1 MNRVAKN
8 AFWIIGCKIIK
19 MILVLI
25 VTMLTARYLGPSNYG
40 VINYASG
47 LVAFITPV
55 MQLGINSIMV
65 HEFVQYPNEEGKI
78 IGTSMVMNIFSSIL
92 CIAGIIGFV
101 LIVNAGEIET
111 ILVCMIYSLIL
122 VVQAM
127 EMIQYWFQSKLLS
140 KYTAI
145 AMVFSYFI
153 LTIIQIVLLIFKA
166 NIYYF
171 TLSYSIEFLLIDIFL
186 IIAYKIVGTQKISFS
201 VDVCKRLWSMGKYYI
216 VSSMMI
222 TIFAQTD
229 KIMLKLMV
237 SNEAVGYYSA
247 GVTCAGM
254 ISFIFA
260 AIIDSA
266 RSTIFQSKKESQ
278 EKFDINLQ
286 RLYSVIIYFSFFVSI
301 FICILAPVIVG
312 ILYGREY
319 YPTINVLRIIVWYT
333 TFSYLGTIRNIWI
346 LSEGKQKYLWIIN
359 MSGALLNIIINIMLI
374 PQMGILGAA
383 IASLLTQIF
392 TNVVIGFIF
401 KPIKGN
407 NDLMIKACNPK
418 FLLNFIKS
426 CFQKGVK

>member
-145 AMVFSYFI
+145 ARYFH
-153 LTIIQIVLLIFKA
+153 T
-166 NIYYF
+166 
-171 TLSYSIEFLLIDIFL
+171 SFL
-186 IIAYKIVGTQKISFS
+186 Q
-201 VDVCKRLWSMGKYYI
+201 
-216 VSSMMI
+216 
-222 TIFAQTD
+222 
-229 KIMLKLMV
+229 
-237 SNEAVGYYSA
+237 
-247 GVTCAGM
+247 
-254 ISFIFA
+254 
-260 AIIDSA
+260 
-266 RSTIFQSKKESQ
+266 
-278 EKFDINLQ
+278 
-286 RLYSVIIYFSFFVSI
+286 
-301 FICILAPVIVG
+301 
-312 ILYGREY
+312 
-319 YPTINVLRIIVWYT
+319 
-333 TFSYLGTIRNIWI
+333 
-346 LSEGKQKYLWIIN
+346 
-359 MSGALLNIIINIMLI
+359 
-374 PQMGILGAA
+374 
-383 IASLLTQIF
+383 
-392 TNVVIGFIF
+392 
-401 KPIKGN
+401 
-407 NDLMIKACNPK
+407 
-418 FLLNFIKS
+418 
-426 CFQKGVK
+426 